1 MSLSRTVRVTRGGGH
16 TEERC
21 RWGECT
27 ELSVAGRTVC
37 GRQQPT
43 HTYTLAHLRVWMVHT
58 GILAQVSV
66 GVGLGTRRPM
76 GHVAWAAPSL
86 TAPPREKYS
95 VRGSGEVGWL
105 TRCRDWVQGGEAAIN
120 VFCHRRLDT
129 AKHAPT
135 HTLSQ
140 PLSRST
146 RSQQQRRTLL
156 LLWVCGSWWCITIT
170 DNVKGNE
177 SVICFRIK
185 VSSAT
190 LFFFFLFLC
199 AFDLKDGVICVCVLT
214 LMCLSCRV
222 GMR

>member
-1 MSLSRTVRVTRGGGH
+1 MLPGG
-16 TEERC
+16 RC
-21 RWGECT
+21 
-27 ELSVAGRTVC
+27 C

-120 VFCHRRLDT
+120 VFSAIAAWIQQNTHQHSPALATTQSIDAITTTTWHPPATVGVRLVVV
-129 AKHAPT
+129 H
-135 HTLSQ
+135 H
-140 PLSRST
+140 
-146 RSQQQRRTLL
+146 
-156 LLWVCGSWWCITIT
+156 
-170 DNVKGNE
+170 NN
-177 SVICFRIK
+177 
-185 VSSAT
+185 
-190 LFFFFLFLC
+190 
-199 AFDLKDGVICVCVLT
+199 
-214 LMCLSCRV
+214 
-222 GMR
+222 

>member
-1 MSLSRTVRVTRGGGH
+1 MLPGG
-16 TEERC
+16 RC
-21 RWGECT
+21 
-27 ELSVAGRTVC
+27 C

-86 TAPPREKYS
+86 TAPPRDNYS

-135 HTLSQ
+135 HTRSRNHSVDRRDHNNNVAPSCYCGCAARGGASQ
-140 PLSRST
+140 
-146 RSQQQRRTLL
+146 
-156 LLWVCGSWWCITIT
+156 
-170 DNVKGNE
+170 
-177 SVICFRIK
+177 
-185 VSSAT
+185 
-190 LFFFFLFLC
+190 
-199 AFDLKDGVICVCVLT
+199 
-214 LMCLSCRV
+214 
-222 GMR
+222 